1 MARKGVILGPK
12 MGWSQTAPAGEN
24 ALLPENQGKVGKIS
38 NIMAFLERLL
48 AWFRP
53 VNRQITA
60 LVTLWALV
68 GLTNLGGAD
77 LWDIDEGN
85 NTEASREMREAGN
98 WVVPTFNYELRVDK
112 PALINWLQ
120 IISGMVFGEGE
131 FAARFPSAVA
141 GLFTIL
147 AVWTFGRVWLGGMA
161 GFAAG
166 LVLAGSPMFVAAMR
180 FANPDSLLTALV
192 SWCLIFLHFGMRSG
206 RGVWWLFAASACS
219 ALAML
224 GKGPIGLALPG
235 AILLVYL
242 LFAGGWRRVPWFYL
256 PGALLLWLAIAAPWY
271 IWVGTETKFAW
282 HKGFFLQHN
291 LGRFSAPMEN
301 HAGPLWYYLPVILGG
316 TFPFS
321 SLLGL
326 PLLTWRKNTR
336 ALLGDRFFTSGIF
349 VAAWLA
355 VPLVVFSISRTKLPN
370 YVLPAYPALAIWL
383 SLGMVAW
390 RRGWIEPKQ
399 GWIRFG
405 MVTLVVAGAGM
416 VAGLLAASGALP
428 LGSLSAKMKPLSGL
442 EWIAPAGLILV
453 AGGVAGLVWSRQ
465 PLQAISV
472 VTWSGLL
479 LTMTL
484 GAWNGQTLNR
494 HKAPKRLAGFLP
506 ADLRKVEA
514 RLGTFD
520 WFQPSLVFYAR
531 RPVSRILSEKD
542 LMVFLQQ
549 PIPAFVALP
558 AKRWE
563 SLPNVPEGVC
573 KVCSD
578 VPDFYRRCDVV
589 LVANAAAM
597 QYLGGSP
604 IKDKAGQN

>member
-1 MARKGVILGPK
+1 M
-12 MGWSQTAPAGEN
+12 T
-24 ALLPENQGKVGKIS
+24 LPFENQGRLGKLS
-38 NIMAFLERLL
+38 NTMAFLERLL
-48 AWFRP
+48 AWLRP
-53 VNRQITA
+53 VHRQLAI
-60 LVTLWALV
+60 LVGLWALV

-120 IISGMVFGEGE
+120 IVSGMFFGENE

-141 GLFTIL
+141 GLATIL
-147 AVWTFGRVWLGGMA
+147 AVWTFGRQWLGGMA
-161 GFAAG
+161 GFVAG

-192 SWCLIFLHFGMRSG
+192 SWCLVFLHIGMRSG
-206 RGVWWLFAASACS
+206 RGTWWLFAASACS

-242 LFAGGWRRVPWFYL
+242 LLAGGWKKVPWLYL

-301 HAGPLWYYLPVILGG
+301 HAGPFWYYLPVLLGG

-326 PLLTWRKNTR
+326 PLLTWRKGTR
-336 ALLGDRFFTSGIF
+336 ALFGDRILPSGIF
-349 VAAWLA
+349 VVAWLA

-370 YVLPAYPALAIWL
+370 YVLPAYPAMVLWL
-383 SLGMVAW
+383 TLGMVAW
-390 RRGWIEPKQ
+390 RRGWIAPQ
-399 GWIRFG
+399 SGWIRFG
-405 MVTLVVAGAGM
+405 MITLTLAGLGM

-428 LGSLSAKMKPLSGL
+428 IGSLSAKLKPLSGL

-453 AGGVAGLVWSRQ
+453 AGGLAGLAWSRQ
-465 PLQAISV
+465 ALQAISV
-472 VTWSGLL
+472 VTLSGLL
-479 LTMTL
+479 FTLTL

-494 HKAPKRLAGFLP
+494 HKAPKRLATFLP
-506 ADLRKVEA
+506 ADLRATEA

-542 LMVFLQQ
+542 LVSFLQQ
-549 PIPAFVALP
+549 PIPAYVALP
-558 AKRWE
+558 AHRWE
-563 SLPNVPEGVC
+563 SLVKVPAGTC
-573 KVCSD
+573 KVGQN
-578 VPDFYRRCDVV
+578 VPDFYRRCEVV
-589 LVANAAAM
+589 LVANAAAVECFGVH
-597 QYLGGSP
+597 Q
-604 IKDKAGQN
+604 